1 MILSFSISCE
11 SNEESSKPPYK
22 PPTIKHELEGTWIGY
37 DKTDTKYENYKLE
50 FKVNSDG
57 NITFYPR
64 AYRHVVT
71 ESVKVKT
78 NDKVYNSTNSVT
90 TNLLNYLYTGK
101 VKTNDIVY
109 HYTNDVTCAYL
120 KQIGDGDGKFV
131 FSSPS
136 NCTAKYDR
144 IDGGNL
150 NINITI
156 ITNEKSITTNTN
168 TGGSD
173 NLAVVTVEFT
183 KQ

>member
-37 DKTDTKYENYKLE
+37 DEKDKNYELK
-50 FKVNSDG
+50 FTVDSDG

-90 TNLLNYLYTGK
+90 TNLRNYLYTGK

-109 HYTNDVTCAYL
+109 HYTTDVTCAYL
-120 KQIGDGDGKFV
+120 KQIDDGDGKFV

-168 TGGSD
+168 TWGWD
-173 NLAVVTVEFT
+173 NLTWVTVEFT